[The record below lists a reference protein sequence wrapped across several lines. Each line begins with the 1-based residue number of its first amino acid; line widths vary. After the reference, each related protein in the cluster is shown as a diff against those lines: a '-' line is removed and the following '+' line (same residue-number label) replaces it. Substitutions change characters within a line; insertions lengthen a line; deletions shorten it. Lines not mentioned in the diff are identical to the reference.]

1 MLIIIVNTSRMVGN
15 ASNTPTRLKGSVV
28 SGLVGNDELIPMVT
42 MVDKSTGTTAPLIII
57 TISRVLGFSVY
68 QQTKYAIDGMISKVT
83 GDSPLALVN
92 TPGTYPNLS
101 TTLCFGTAGAISG
114 VATTLLTCKL
124 FVQQDSLLCL
134 IAEKAPLRLRRMP
147 RRLLC

>member
-1 MLIIIVNTSRMVGN
+1 MLMITVNTSRMVGN
-15 ASNTPTRLKGSVV
+15 ASNTLTRPKESVV
-28 SGLVGNDELIPMVT
+28 SGLVGDDELILIAAMFNET
-42 MVDKSTGTTAPLIII
+42 TGTTAPLILI

-114 VATTLLTCKL
+114 VATTLFTCK
-124 FVQQDSLLCL
+124 FFIQQKPLLCL
-134 IAEKAPLRLRRMP
+134 IAKKVLLRLRRMP
-147 RRLLC
+147 RRLLS